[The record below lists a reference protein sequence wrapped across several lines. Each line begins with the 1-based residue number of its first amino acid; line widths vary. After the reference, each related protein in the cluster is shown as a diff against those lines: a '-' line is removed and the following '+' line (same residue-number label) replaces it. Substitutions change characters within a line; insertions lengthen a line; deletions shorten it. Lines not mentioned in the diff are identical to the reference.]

1 MKIISWNVNGFR
13 SRMNQ
18 SFLETFSTLDADV
31 YCLQETRLQAGEG
44 GIDVPG
50 YATIIVLI
58 LFLGGMQLFCLG
70 ILGEYLAKV

>member
-18 SFLETFSTLDADV
+18 SFLETFSTLDADA

-50 YATIIVLI
+50 YLQYWNYA
-58 LFLGGMQLFCLG
+58 
-70 ILGEYLAKV
+70 ER